1 MSLFHVINVVRFI
14 VAYTLYTSVVLGYAY
29 YSLTHPAGDLF
40 SPSPVALA
48 AVTATSL
55 ALPILDA
62 AGWRLL
68 RPGRIGKALAAVLL
82 IGVLVEVVAGGSFN
96 VVDLLSVAMR
106 FLTYLIV
113 LAIAVVLYQMGRPRE
128 LAPQNAS

>member
-1 MSLFHVINVVRFI
+1 MINVVMFI
-14 VAYTLYTSVVLGYAY
+14 VAYALYASVILGYAY
-29 YSLTHPAGDLF
+29 YLLTHPAGALF
-40 SPSPVALA
+40 GPPPAALA

-82 IGVLVEVVAGGSFN
+82 IGVLVEVVAGGSLN

-106 FLTYLIV
+106 LLTYLIV
-113 LAIAVVLYQMGRPRE
+113 LAIAVVLYQMVRPRE
-128 LAPQNAS
+128 SAPQNAS